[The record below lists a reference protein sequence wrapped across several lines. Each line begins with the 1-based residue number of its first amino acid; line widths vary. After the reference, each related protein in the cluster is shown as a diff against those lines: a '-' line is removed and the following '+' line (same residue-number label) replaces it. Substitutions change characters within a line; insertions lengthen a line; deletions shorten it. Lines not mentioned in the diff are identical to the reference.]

1 MEARILGALR
11 RCAALDG
18 LADFGG
24 ERAIFSRSAPDDV
37 EFAGPGY
44 PRCVFDWRE
53 EYAPRRGRLTVWIAA
68 LDESAA
74 MPDDMAAR
82 LAEKLDGMAFGGDR
96 ARVLRWR
103 DTDGYEPGLEDMRA
117 PRLSCAVVRFDAYEF
132 RRAGEGVESALE
144 RAVGAALGAEFRT
157 VYDAAA
163 EGEAG
168 DGRLYCLRLS
178 ALTSGKATAGCAWR
192 SFEAALHL
200 PCGDERAAQAAYA
213 ALERR
218 GRLEGELG
226 CALLDTVRLEPGA
239 DGCLKGQMSLSG
251 RMNAL
256 APETGGL
263 ALRHVELAGAGY
275 ALSIGAP
282 GKG

>member
-44 PRCVFDWRE
+44 PRCVFDWCE
-53 EYAPRRGRLTVWIAA
+53 EYAPSRGRLTVWLAA

-74 MPDDMAAR
+74 APDDMAAR
-82 LAEKLDGMAFGGDR
+82 LADELDGMAFGGDR

-178 ALTSGKATAGCAWR
+178 ALMSGKATAGCAWR

-213 ALERR
+213 ALADWLCVSCCADVCCVTCVLPSCEAP
-218 GRLEGELG
+218 LWTLVCWEAEAWFLAYDVL
-226 CALLDTVRLEPGA
+226 ALL
-239 DGCLKGQMSLSG
+239 
-251 RMNAL
+251 L
-256 APETGGL
+256 ARTPPVGL
-263 ALRHVELAGAGY
+263 AGRGPLGL
-275 ALSIGAP
+275 P
-282 GKG
+282 D